1 MTTKRELSHLYEE
14 SRFIF
19 KGRVTELGT
28 SNVRHITSIPATVIT
43 TVEEVLRGNDVLNA
57 LAGKMITAVLDSG
70 KSTVEPG
77 EVRVFFANGLVY
89 GESVAVRVLGLIEPT
104 DEVLGQ
110 IRALVELGATK
121 PLEERAA
128 NADLIVA
135 GRVVGLRGIEKQAAP
150 NSEHDPEWWIAD
162 VLVLSIIRGSR
173 TIKEIEVLFAN
184 SRDIVWHQAPKLHSG
199 ESGLLLLHKLSAGQ
213 SPPNVKKSVYQ
224 IIDALDFLPIERL
237 QEVKAAIEKVRGR

>member
-19 KGRVTELGT
+19 KGRVTKLGT
-28 SNVRHITSIPATVIT
+28 SNVRHIASIPSTVLT

-57 LAGKMITAVLDSG
+57 LAGKMVTAVLDSG
-70 KSTVEPG
+70 KAAVEPG

-89 GESVAVRVLGLIEPT
+89 GESVAVRVVGTIEPT
-104 DEVLGQ
+104 EEALGQ
-110 IRALVELGATK
+110 IKVLKELGATK
-121 PLEERAA
+121 PLEERVAK
-128 NADLIVA
+128 ADLIVI
-135 GRVVGLRGIEKQAAP
+135 GRVVGLQGVEKQAAP
-150 NSEHDPEWWIAD
+150 DSEHDPDWWIAN
-162 VLVLSIIRGSR
+162 VLVLSTIRGSK

-199 ESGLLLLHKLSAGQ
+199 ESGLLLLQKLSAAQ
-213 SPPNVKKSVYQ
+213 SPPNVKRSIYQ
-224 IIDALDFLPIERL
+224 VIDALDFLPVERL